1 MKAKNNCIKIA
12 MLVLVLVAAFATAA
26 AQSQSPVRW
35 RTFVKMTGPTEGT
48 VTLRCLVA
56 PGTHVYGM
64 NIPEGG
70 PKATSIDFSGSEG
83 ITFQGKAEAVPA
95 AESVDDALFGMK
107 LEQWSSNFEVRR
119 KFRLTGPADKAKLNV
134 RIVYMSCDNQ
144 NCRPPKT
151 ETITAKIPAYTK

>member
-1 MKAKNNCIKIA
+1 MKAKNNC
-12 MLVLVLVAAFATAA
+12 MRFVLFLMVLVASFAVAT

-35 RTFVKMTGPTEGT
+35 RTFVKMTGPKEGT

-64 NIPEGG
+64 NLPEGG

-83 ITFQGKAEAVPA
+83 IKLQGGIETVPA
-95 AESVDDALFGMK
+95 AENVDDALFGMK
-107 LEQWSSNFEVRR
+107 LEQWNSNFEVRQ
-119 KFRLTGPADKAKLNV
+119 KFRLTGPADKAKVNV
-134 RIVYMSCDNQ
+134 RIVYMSCDNK

-151 ETITAKIPAYTK
+151 ETITAKVPAYTK